1 MPCLAGR
8 QRLCRSSTKTLRP
21 IPAGVTLSGNSRGVD
36 HVIPPVPVR
45 QWVISV
51 PKRLRC
57 FLANRPEAVA
67 ALTKIFL
74 AEIERLLSAAAAV
87 TIDAAAPAAARPRLG
102 AEPPRAS
109 ARVCNRR
116 RLHAGCWRSRLLR
129 LAGVPARTINH
140 AG

>member
-1 MPCLAGR
+1 MAQTAAHL
-8 QRLCRSSTKTLRP
+8 
-21 IPAGVTLSGNSRGVD
+21 VD

-51 PKRLRC
+51 PKRLRS

-87 TIDAAAPAAARPRLG
+87 TIDAAAPAAAADMLTWENSGFSVDASVRIALIDCDVPSYFRSVEHLLQYCARPPL
-102 AEPPRAS
+102 
-109 ARVCNRR
+109 
-116 RLHAGCWRSRLLR
+116 RSS
-129 LAGVPARTINH
+129 GSP
-140 AG
+140 

>member
-1 MPCLAGR
+1 MAQTAAHL
-8 QRLCRSSTKTLRP
+8 
-21 IPAGVTLSGNSRGVD
+21 VD
-36 HVIPPVPVR
+36 HVIPQVPVR

-87 TIDAAAPAAARPRLG
+87 TST
-102 AEPPRAS
+102 PRATSTTSLVS
-109 ARVCNRR
+109 ARSVRR
-116 RLHAGCWRSRLLR
+116 TTGIKS
-129 LAGVPARTINH
+129 ARTRELAMVVMADDDTRNAIPDKSPYEEC
-140 AG
+140 